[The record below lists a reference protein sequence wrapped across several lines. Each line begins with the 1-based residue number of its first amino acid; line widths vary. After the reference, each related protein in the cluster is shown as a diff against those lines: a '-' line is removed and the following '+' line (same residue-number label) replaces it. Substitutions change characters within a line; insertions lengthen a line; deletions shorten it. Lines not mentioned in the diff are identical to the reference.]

1 MGRLRENK
9 VEPPPFFI
17 PFFQKIV
24 YTKVEVKMPANLPP
38 QYFEKE
44 KELKKAKTPQER
56 VAILEEL
63 LAIVPKHK
71 GTEKLQALL
80 KTKIAKL
87 KNQSQKKPAIARHTD
102 TFQVE
107 KTGAGQVVVIGS
119 PNTGKSSLIKALTNA
134 NPDIGDYPFTT
145 RIPSPAMM
153 LYENIQIQL
162 VDMPPITQ
170 DFFEFWQAELIKAAD
185 AALLVIDISLPDPA
199 EDFLTLLAK
208 LEEKRIALVA
218 QTHTI
223 PQDEQQFNKKTLI
236 IANKADQPLAA
247 ENLDIIK
254 GFIDPGFSPLPI
266 SISQENNLEELRE
279 QIYILLDVI
288 RVYSKIPGKKVDH
301 NDPYVFKEGSSLTDM
316 AKAVHKDFAQ
326 KLKFARVWGK
336 NKYQGQKV
344 TRSYI
349 LEDED
354 IIELHI

>member
-1 MGRLRENK
+1 
-9 VEPPPFFI
+9 
-17 PFFQKIV
+17 
-24 YTKVEVKMPANLPP
+24 MPANLPP

-56 VAILEEL
+56 IAIIEEL

-87 KNQSQKKPAIARHTD
+87 KIQGQKSSAGARHTA

-107 KTGAGQVVVIGS
+107 KTGAGQVIVIGS

-134 NPDIGDYPFTT
+134 HPEIGNYPFTT
-145 RIPSPAMM
+145 RLPSPAMM
-153 LYENIQIQL
+153 PYENIQIQL

-170 DFFEFWQAELIKAAD
+170 DYFEFWQAELIKGAD
-185 AALLVIDISLPDPA
+185 AILLVLDLSLPDPA
-199 EDFLTLLAK
+199 EDILTLLAK
-208 LEEKRIALVA
+208 LEEKRIGLFP
-218 QTHTI
+218 QEHPI
-223 PQDEQQFNKKTLI
+223 PPDKQQFMKKTMI
-236 IANKADQPLAA
+236 IANKCDHPRTE
-247 ENLDIIK
+247 ENLEKIK
-254 GFIDPGFSPLPI
+254 SFIDPGFTPI
-266 SISQENNLEELRE
+266 SISIFKENTLEYLRK

-301 NDPYVFKEGSSLTDM
+301 SDPFVFKKGSSLMDM

-326 KLKFARVWGK
+326 KLKYARIWGK

-344 TRSYI
+344 NRSYI

-354 IIELHI
+354 IIELHL

>member
-1 MGRLRENK
+1 
-9 VEPPPFFI
+9 
-17 PFFQKIV
+17 
-24 YTKVEVKMPANLPP
+24 MPANLPP

-87 KNQSQKKPAIARHTD
+87 RIQGQKSPAGARHSA

-107 KTGAGQVVVIGS
+107 KSGAGQVIVIGG
-119 PNTGKSSLIKALTNA
+119 PNSGKSSIIKTLTNA

-145 RIPSPAMM
+145 RLPSPAMM
-153 LYENIQIQL
+153 PYENIQIQL

-170 DFFEFWQAELIKAAD
+170 DYFEFWQAELIKGAD
-185 AALLVIDISLPDPA
+185 AVLLVMDLSLSDPA
-199 EDFLTLLAK
+199 EDYLTLLAK
-208 LEEKRIALVA
+208 LEEKRIELFP
-218 QTHTI
+218 QEHPI
-223 PQDEQQFNKKTLI
+223 PLEDQQFMKKTMI
-236 IANKADQPLAA
+236 IANKCDHPRAN
-247 ENLDIIK
+247 E
-254 GFIDPGFSPLPI
+254 
-266 SISQENNLEELRE
+266 NLEEIKSFLDSGFKPIPVSLFKE
-279 QIYILLDVI
+279 ITLEHIKEKIYILLDII

-301 NDPYVFKEGSSLTDM
+301 NDPFVFKKGSSLMDM

-326 KLKFARVWGK
+326 KLKYARIWGT

-344 TRSYI
+344 NRSYI

>member
-1 MGRLRENK
+1 
-9 VEPPPFFI
+9 
-17 PFFQKIV
+17 
-24 YTKVEVKMPANLPP
+24 MPANLPP

-44 KELKKAKTPQER
+44 KELKKAKNPQER
-56 VAILEEL
+56 ISVLEDL

-71 GTEKLQALL
+71 GTEKLQAQL

-87 KNQSQKKPAIARHTD
+87 KTESQKSPAVARHTAA
-102 TFQVE
+102 FQVE

-119 PNTGKSSLIKALTNA
+119 PNSGKSSLIKALTNA

-145 RIPSPAMM
+145 RLPSPAMM
-153 LYENIQIQL
+153 PYENIQIQL

-170 DFFEFWQAELIKAAD
+170 DYFEFWQAELIKAAD
-185 AALLVIDISLPDPA
+185 AILLVLDISLPEPA

-208 LEEKRIALVA
+208 LEEKRIDLVPKEREV
-218 QTHTI
+218 
-223 PQDEQQFNKKTLI
+223 PQEKQQFMKKTLI
-236 IANKADQPLAA
+236 LANKTDSPRAE
-247 ENLDIIK
+247 ENLTSIK
-254 GFIDPGFSPLPI
+254 EFLDPGFEPVPV
-266 SISQENNLEELRE
+266 SIFEEHTLTDLKTR
-279 QIYILLDVI
+279 IYVLLDVI

-301 NDPYVFKEGSSLTDM
+301 EDPYVFKRGSSLMDM

-326 KLKFARVWGK
+326 RLKYARIWGK

>member
-1 MGRLRENK
+1 
-9 VEPPPFFI
+9 
-17 PFFQKIV
+17 
-24 YTKVEVKMPANLPP
+24 MPANLPP

-44 KELKKAKTPQER
+44 KELKKAKNPQER

-87 KNQSQKKPAIARHTD
+87 KDQGQKKPAVARHTA
-102 TFQVE
+102 TFQIE

-119 PNTGKSSLIKALTNA
+119 PNTGKSSIIKALTNA

-145 RIPSPAMM
+145 RLPSPAMM
-153 LYENIQIQL
+153 PYENIQIQL

-170 DFFEFWQAELIKAAD
+170 DYFEFWQAELIKAAD
-185 AALLVIDISLPDPA
+185 ATMLVLDLSLPDPA
-199 EDFLTLLAK
+199 EEYLTLLAK
-208 LEEKRIALVA
+208 LEEKRIALVP
-218 QTHTI
+218 QTHDI
-223 PQDEQQFNKKTLI
+223 PPEDQQFKKKTLI
-236 IANKADQPLAA
+236 IANKYDHPGA
-247 ENLDIIK
+247 EKNLEEIK
-254 GFIDPGFSPLPI
+254 GFIDPGFIPI
-266 SISQENNLEELRE
+266 RTSILNENTLDDLRK

-301 NDPYVFKEGSSLTDM
+301 NDPYVFKKGSSLMDM

-326 KLKFARVWGK
+326 KLKFARIWGK

-344 TRSYI
+344 NRSYI

-354 IIELHI
+354 VIELHI

>member
-1 MGRLRENK
+1 LA
-9 VEPPPFFI
+9 
-17 PFFQKIV
+17 FFQNQEFV
-24 YTKVEVKMPANLPP
+24 YTKEEVKMPANLPP

-56 VAILEEL
+56 IAILEEL

-87 KNQSQKKPAIARHTD
+87 RIQSQKSPAGARHSA

-107 KTGAGQVVVIGS
+107 KTGAGQVIVIGT

-134 NPDIGDYPFTT
+134 HPDIGDYPFTT
-145 RIPSPAMM
+145 RLPSPAMM
-153 LYENIQIQL
+153 PYENIQIQL

-170 DFFEFWQAELIKAAD
+170 DFFEYWQAELIKGAD
-185 AALLVIDISLPDPA
+185 AVLLVLDISLPDPV
-199 EDFLTLLAK
+199 EDLLILLAK
-208 LEEKRIALVA
+208 LEEKRIALFPLE
-218 QTHTI
+218 HTI
-223 PQDEQQFNKKTLI
+223 PPDKQQFMKKTLI
-236 IANKADQPLAA
+236 IANKCDHARST
-247 ENLDIIK
+247 ENLEAIK
-254 GFIDPGFSPLPI
+254 SFIDPGFTLIPV
-266 SISQENNLEELRE
+266 SILKENTLEDLKE

-301 NDPYVFKEGSSLTDM
+301 NDPYVFKKGSSLMDM
-316 AKAVHKDFAQ
+316 AKAVHKDFSQ
-326 KLKFARVWGK
+326 KLKYARVWGI

-344 TRSYI
+344 NRSYI

-354 IIELHI
+354 IIELHL

>member
-1 MGRLRENK
+1 
-9 VEPPPFFI
+9 
-17 PFFQKIV
+17 
-24 YTKVEVKMPANLPP
+24 MPANLPP

-56 VAILEEL
+56 IAILEEL

-87 KNQSQKKPAIARHTD
+87 KSQSQKRPTTARHTA
-102 TFQVE
+102 TFQIE
-107 KTGAGQVVVIGS
+107 KAGAGQVVVIGS
-119 PNTGKSSLIKALTNA
+119 PNTGKSSLIKSLTNA

-153 LYENIQIQL
+153 PYENIQIQL

-170 DFFEFWQAELIKAAD
+170 DYFEFWQAELIKAAD
-185 AALLVIDISLPDPA
+185 AVLLVLDLSLPDPS

-208 LEEKRIALVA
+208 LEEKRIALVPRIN
-218 QTHTI
+218 TI
-223 PQDEQQFNKKTLI
+223 PQDMQQFMKKTLI
-236 IANKADQPLAA
+236 IANKTDHPRA
-247 ENLDIIK
+247 EKNLDAIK
-254 GFIDPGFSPLPI
+254 DFIDPGFEPI
-266 SISQENNLEELRE
+266 PVSTGAENDMEDLKEK
-279 QIYILLDVI
+279 IYILLDVI

-301 NDPYVFKEGSSLTDM
+301 NDPFVFKKGSSLMDM
-316 AKAVHKDFAQ
+316 AKTVHKDFAQ
-326 KLKFARVWGK
+326 KLKFARIWGK

-344 TRSYI
+344 NRSYM

>member
-1 MGRLRENK
+1 
-9 VEPPPFFI
+9 
-17 PFFQKIV
+17 
-24 YTKVEVKMPANLPP
+24 MPANLPP

-56 VAILEEL
+56 IAILEEL

-87 KNQSQKKPAIARHTD
+87 RSQSQKRPTVARHTA
-102 TFQVE
+102 TFQIE

-119 PNTGKSSLIKALTNA
+119 PNTGKSSLIKSLTNA

-153 LYENIQIQL
+153 PYENIQIQL

-170 DFFEFWQAELIKAAD
+170 DYFEFWQAELIKAAD
-185 AALLVIDISLPDPA
+185 AVLLVLDLSHPDPA

-208 LEEKRIALVA
+208 LEEKRIALVPRL
-218 QTHTI
+218 HTI
-223 PQDEQQFNKKTLI
+223 PQDMQQFMKKTLI
-236 IANKADQPLAA
+236 IANKIDHPRA
-247 ENLDIIK
+247 EKNLDVIK
-254 GFIDPGFSPLPI
+254 DFIDPGFQAIPVSTNSKNTIEDLK
-266 SISQENNLEELRE
+266 EK
-279 QIYILLDVI
+279 IYILLDVI

-301 NDPYVFKEGSSLTDM
+301 NDPYVFKKGSSLMDM

-326 KLKFARVWGK
+326 KLKFARIWGK

-344 TRSYI
+344 NRSYV